1 MNNPAQPYRILVVDD
16 VPANLKLVSEILS
29 GYGYR
34 VRPASSGSM
43 ALRTVEVEA
52 PDLILLDVR
61 MPEMDGYEATAQIRQ
76 FNTDAVIIAQTAY
89 ALSGDFVKAIAAG
102 CNDYITKPVQKEHL
116 IATVQKYFDLNDFKP
131 F

>member
-1 MNNPAQPYRILVVDD
+1 MLKILIVEDDEASAMLLSITIKTLCSEPLIALTGVEAVEACRNNPDI
-16 VPANLKLVSEILS
+16 
-29 GYGYR
+29 
-34 VRPASSGSM
+34 
-43 ALRTVEVEA
+43 
-52 PDLILLDVR
+52 DLILMDIK